1 MAFHVREML
10 YNPDH
15 LVRWIL
21 SLFAAFGAFLFVLFK
36 NSVKIYLPKSD
47 ELLVH
52 FLSLSV
58 LALSVLGGMDYTRLI
73 FLGFPYIIISIVK
86 IGKPKLGEWY
96 LALGLSLVLTRFWM
110 ILPDPAK
117 IINGYYTWMPE
128 VADAAHLWLW
138 LLTAFLGFVIFI
150 AGRKRINARVKSDQ
164 TPE

>member
-1 MAFHVREML
+1 MGGSGF
-10 YNPDH
+10 
-15 LVRWIL
+15 
-21 SLFAAFGAFLFVLFK
+21 SSFGAFLFVLFK
-36 NSVKIYLPKSD
+36 NPVKIYLPKSD

-52 FLSLSV
+52 FLSHSM

-128 VADAAHLWLW
+128 VADATHLWLW